1 MLANGNMILGWKIR
15 YEDVLFLKK
24 GFQFY
29 PPCLAQILML
39 NDLGVELEVYHGKNS
54 DFINQL
60 LDKRKIKHHEL
71 FSDSLKNGKLQ
82 SVKKILNYRY
92 EAKKS
97 LKVSQTRR
105 FFGLEIVNL

>member
-1 MLANGNMILGWKIR
+1 MEKFG
-15 YEDVLFLKK
+15 
-24 GFQFY
+24 
-29 PPCLAQILML
+29 
-39 NDLGVELEVYHGKNS
+39 
-54 DFINQL
+54 FINQL

-82 SVKKILNYRY
+82 SVKKNIELSLRSK
-92 EAKKS
+92 KKS

>member
-1 MLANGNMILGWKIR
+1 MRIF
-15 YEDVLFLKK
+15 YFLKK

-60 LDKRKIKHHEL
+60 LDKR
-71 FSDSLKNGKLQ
+71 GMMQ
-82 SVKKILNYRY
+82 
-92 EAKKS
+92 
-97 LKVSQTRR
+97 
-105 FFGLEIVNL
+105 